1 MTIPELFGPNVA
13 IARIILSNRVN
24 EGEYEIAKA
33 TVAFRLTVPL
43 YPEQRLC
50 KAPTAE
56 RILELFGGLRRHR
69 LLQGGKEVDRF
80 QDKLPTSGTEVL
92 DLLGVNR
99 EAFSE

>member
-1 MTIPELFGPNVA
+1 MVLYFITLIVEALIERQLRRGMKMAGVAEL
-13 IARIILSNRVN
+13 
-24 EGEYEIAKA
+24 
-33 TVAFRLTVPL
+33 PL

-69 LLQGGKEVDRF
+69 LLQGGKEVARF

>member
-1 MTIPELFGPNVA
+1 MAEL
-13 IARIILSNRVN
+13 
-24 EGEYEIAKA
+24 
-33 TVAFRLTVPL
+33 PL

-69 LLQGGKEVDRF
+69 LLQGGKEVARF

-99 EAFSE
+99 EAFSEGCATSVSVVIGRCEAWDKEK